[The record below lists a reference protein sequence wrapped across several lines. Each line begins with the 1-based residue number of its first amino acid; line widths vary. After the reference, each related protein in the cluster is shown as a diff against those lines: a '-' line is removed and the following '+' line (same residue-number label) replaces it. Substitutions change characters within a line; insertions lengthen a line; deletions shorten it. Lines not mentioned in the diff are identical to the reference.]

1 MSDINRM
8 MEALRNADAAGD
20 TAAATRIAS
29 MIRAQQAAQ
38 MDPTD
43 LSVAQYKNDALG
55 EYLRNQAMQPREG
68 ESQRD
73 RNVRLGGQITGSRPG
88 QGETAAR
95 GYLQGGTL
103 NWGDE
108 LIAGLGTIG
117 EGQGSGTYGTPYEQA
132 VAFERGRLAQ
142 GRKDYPVTAYGSE
155 IVGALASPVN
165 PALDK
170 AMAAPSLLGKVVRGA
185 VVGTGTGAIAGGG
198 AANSMGDIPQSVALG
213 SVIGGGMGAVAPVL
227 IQLGS
232 SAINNLLSRLPF
244 RQKEAA
250 ARRIA
255 QAMKDDGL
263 TPEQAVEKVKQ
274 LGPEAALMDVGENL
288 QGQARAVHS
297 IPGEG
302 RTKISNFLS
311 ARQEGVRGENVLPE
325 GGQYQRAGRIVDDLV
340 PDQYGQAKADV
351 VANRKTLGGAYEA
364 AKSTDDIVNIRPM
377 LDDLDAAI
385 PKAKG
390 GIRSGLEKIRSYLLD
405 NDGNPEVTIDALHQ
419 AKMAIDDLMSG
430 EARTSMGSV
439 SKAKI
444 RNYQDQLI
452 DAIER
457 SGDAGAS
464 YRTGR
469 LGTAGQWRIDEAID
483 SGVNFMRKSE
493 FRDADELWSA
503 LSKMKPEE
511 QTAFKTGIA
520 QWMREQMAGTKYTAN
535 AVKNLIGR
543 PDIER
548 KLKAVFSDDE
558 LRKFINA
565 IEGEGQMYG
574 TYARV
579 RGGSPTARIQAEQE
593 GIMRDPGQLAQ
604 GARDIVSGEL
614 ARMLRGGANIAG
626 GLMDRAALPPGV
638 SRRMADILTSPGELN
653 ALQQG
658 ALKMQLSNEAKGRL
672 ARRLMMG
679 SVAGGM

>member
-1 MSDINRM
+1 
-8 MEALRNADAAGD
+8 
-20 TAAATRIAS
+20 
-29 MIRAQQAAQ
+29 

-43 LSVAQYKNDALG
+43 LSVARSKNDAFG
-55 EYLRNQAMQPREG
+55 EYLRKQSMQPREG

-73 RNVRLGGQITGSRPG
+73 RDVRLGGQITGSRPG

-95 GYLQGGTL
+95 GYVQGGTL
-103 NWGDE
+103 GWGDE
-108 LIAGLGTIG
+108 LIARLGTIG

-142 GRKDYPVTAYGSE
+142 GREDYPVTAYGSE
-155 IVGALASPVN
+155 VVGALASPVN

-198 AANSMGDIPQSVALG
+198 AANSMDDIPQSVALG
-213 SVIGGGMGAVAPVL
+213 AGIGGGMGAVAPVL

-244 RQKEAA
+244 RQREAA

-255 QAMKDDGL
+255 QAMQDDGL

-364 AKSTDDIVNIRPM
+364 AKSTDDIVNIQPM

-405 NDGNPEVTIDALHQ
+405 DDGNPEVTIDALHQ

-469 LGTAGQWRIDEAID
+469 IGTAGQWRIDEALD

-503 LSKMKPEE
+503 VSKMKPEE

-548 KLKAVFSDDE
+548 KLKAVFGDDE

-593 GIMRDPGQLAQ
+593 GIMRDPGQIAQ